1 MSKNPLHN
9 ALRPHRLSRAA
20 GIRSAVWGTVF
31 GTAGVLHF
39 VKPEGFDRIVPE
51 ELPGTPRAWTLGSG
65 AMEIALATS
74 IAVCSLKPEWRGALR
89 STIAPAA
96 ALFLVGVL
104 PGNIKMAWDWR
115 AKPQPARAIAFAR
128 VPLQLPMIL
137 SVAKL
142 GA

>member
-1 MSKNPLHN
+1 MSKNPLRN
-9 ALRPHRLSRAA
+9 ALRPHRLTRAA

-51 ELPGTPRAWTLGSG
+51 ELPGTP
-65 AMEIALATS
+65 
-74 IAVCSLKPEWRGALR
+74 
-89 STIAPAA
+89 
-96 ALFLVGVL
+96 
-104 PGNIKMAWDWR
+104 
-115 AKPQPARAIAFAR
+115 ARAIAFAR